1 MNEDLKAV
9 QAKGSPAIRSR
20 CEPSWR
26 LSNQADNGRP
36 YTRSTPSILPTA
48 MSAPEQ
54 KWVPEKPKSAWDVI
68 QAQRLK
74 KVTT

>member
-1 MNEDLKAV
+1 MNEDLKAI
-9 QAKGSPAIRSR
+9 QAEGPKVRSR

-26 LSNQADNGRP
+26 LSNRADRDRP
-36 YTRSTPSILPTA
+36 YTRSTPSILATA

-54 KWVPEKPKSAWDVI
+54 KWTPAKPRSAWDVI

-74 KVTT
+74 RETT